1 MNSPHLE
8 RGGSPI
14 REVTRLTGVHPVT
27 PARLGAPLWPGG
39 AATHR
44 QGHRLYSEE
53 QVERI
58 RRILVWLERGVAIS
72 QGARAAGASGG
83 NPGGG
88 CRIPWE
94 RLHEQLLDA
103 IAALAERRLDDLFNQ
118 AASLYPVDPL
128 RKASATLAAAPRT
141 TLAGHRRA
149 RMERAFFFSWL
160 RSKLGARLYHQQRL
174 QQGAPLLLVN
184 QSELSLEPNLWLCSW
199 LLGSGEVP
207 LQVFDWPLP
216 PAERPWPANAWK
228 LAACC

>member
-8 RGGSPI
+8 RGGLPI

-27 PARLGAPLWPGG
+27 LRAWERRYGLVVPQRTGK
-39 AATHR
+39 
-44 QGHRLYSEE
+44 GHRLYSEE

-72 QGARAAGASGG
+72 QVRALLERPEETPAADVES
-83 NPGGG
+83 
-88 CRIPWE
+88 PWE

-118 AASLYPVDPL
+118 AASLYPV
-128 RKASATLAAAPRT
+128 ATLCEKLLQP
-141 TLAGHRRA
+141 LLQHLERRWQGQFGA

-174 QQGAPLLLVN
+174 QQGTPLLLVN

-199 LLGSGEVP
+199 LLSSGEVP

-216 PAERPWPANAWK
+216 DRK
-228 LAACC
+228 SVV